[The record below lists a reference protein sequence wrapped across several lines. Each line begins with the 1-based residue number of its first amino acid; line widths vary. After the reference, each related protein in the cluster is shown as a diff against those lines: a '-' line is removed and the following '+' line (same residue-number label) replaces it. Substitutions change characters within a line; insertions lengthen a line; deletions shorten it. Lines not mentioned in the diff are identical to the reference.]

1 LLDHQAMTST
11 GPNNRSLAIATVA
24 VWVVAYAA
32 WTADWFISPDMGHGF
47 DRALRR
53 ILICIVGVG
62 LCWAMVRP
70 LRAAAAWSLPRR
82 LALAAGLCVAGALV
96 EETFSKLVLYVIA
109 PRWGSATFL
118 DLLSG
123 AINSEAW
130 VFLSWAALYF
140 TLDYD
145 ARVRDADLA
154 LADAQ
159 AAVAEARNR
168 ALIQQVDP
176 HFLFNALNTV
186 SGLILEN
193 RPERANRAVMALS
206 RLLRGSLER
215 ELPALRPLAA
225 ELAEQ
230 GGYIEVQSARFEDRF
245 RFVDEVPPELRDWPV
260 PSLILQPVIEN
271 AFTHGV
277 GRTEGLVTLTV
288 HAERDGERLRLSVAD
303 DARPISPKPGCGLG
317 LDNVRRRLAALYGDA
332 ARLEAGPTQPHGWR
346 TELLLPARAR

>member
-1 LLDHQAMTST
+1 MSRV
-11 GPNNRSLAIATVA
+11 GPNNRSLAIATLA

-32 WTADWFISPDMGHGF
+32 WTADWFISPDMGHGL

-53 ILICIVGVG
+53 ILICVMGFG

-70 LRAAAAWSLPRR
+70 LRAAAALSLPRR
-82 LALAAGLCVAGALV
+82 LALAAGLCVAGALA
-96 EETFSKLVLYVIA
+96 EEGFSKLVLYIIA
-109 PRWGSATFL
+109 PRWGSATLL
-118 DLLSG
+118 DLFSD

-130 VFLSWAALYF
+130 VFLAWAALYF

-159 AAVAEARNR
+159 AAVAEARNH
-168 ALIQQVDP
+168 ALLQQIDP

-193 RPERANRAVMALS
+193 DRERANNTVMALS

-215 ELPALRPLAA
+215 DLPPLRPLGA
-225 ELAEQ
+225 ELADQ
-230 GGYIEVQSARFEDRF
+230 GGYVEVQAARFEDRF
-245 RFVDEVPPELRDWPV
+245 AFVDAVPEALRDWPV
-260 PSLILQPVIEN
+260 PSLILQPILEN

-277 GRTEGLVTLTV
+277 GRTEGLVTLTIL
-288 HAERDGERLRLSVAD
+288 AEAEDDRICIVIED
-303 DARPISPKPGCGLG
+303 DARPVSPKPGSGLG
-317 LDNVRRRLAALYGDA
+317 LENVRRRLATFYGHEA
-332 ARLEAGPTQPHGWR
+332 ELVCGARRPHGWR
-346 TELLLPARAR
+346 ASLLLPRRTR